1 MECIG
6 QLSSTFSG
14 TLTRYSTQR
23 TYHTIVSFRYPE
35 NQGFPVLNIPNVSVV
50 DDNTMYL
57 CEYDSIPIA
66 DNRNTAVA
74 QLNVYGTY
82 VCMYVC

>member
-1 MECIG
+1 M
-6 QLSSTFSG
+6 
-14 TLTRYSTQR
+14 
-23 TYHTIVSFRYPE
+23 
-35 NQGFPVLNIPNVSVV
+35 LNIPNVSVV